1 MRFLCGTCPAQ
12 AGMETG
18 SPHRKAEYLCRLGEA
33 RLDAVKARLDK

>member
-18 SPHRKAEYLCRLGEA
+18 SPHRKADYLCRLGEA
-33 RLDAVKARLDK
+33 RLEAVKAKLDK